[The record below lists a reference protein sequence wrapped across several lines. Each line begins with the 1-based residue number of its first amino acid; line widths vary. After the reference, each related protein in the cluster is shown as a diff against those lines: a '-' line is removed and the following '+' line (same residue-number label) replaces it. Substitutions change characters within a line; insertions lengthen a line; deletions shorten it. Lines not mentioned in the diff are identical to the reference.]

1 MSLRK
6 RELRPDSQLK
16 NNRHKKRKIQS
27 LENQLKK
34 QKRVMEQRDSWVKLQ
49 NVGQTTDLKWN

>member
-27 LENQLKK
+27 LEKQWKK
-34 QKRVMEQRDSWVKLQ
+34 QNRVMEQRDSWLKLQ
-49 NVGQTTDLKWN
+49 NEGKIADPKFK

>member
-27 LENQLKK
+27 LEKQLKK
-34 QKRVMEQRDSWVKLQ
+34 QKRVMEQRDSWVNLQ
-49 NVGQTTDLKWN
+49 NEGKTTDPKWN